1 MAADLVTYGILAL
14 VLLFI
19 FFGYLMLRR
28 TVLQFKKGV
37 NEKQK
42 RK

>member
-14 VLLFI
+14 VLLVI

-28 TVLQFKKGV
+28 TVLEFKQGV
-37 NEKQK
+37 EEKQK
-42 RK
+42 RR

>member
-1 MAADLVTYGILAL
+1 MAADLVTYGILVL
-14 VLLFI
+14 VLLFV

-37 NEKQK
+37 NEKQE